1 VLRSDVSEATCI
13 EDLRRMHRR
22 RVPRM
27 FYDYADSGSW
37 TESTYRANE
46 DDLGKLLFRQRV
58 AVDISQRSLRTSM
71 AGQPVSMP
79 AALAPTGL
87 AGMQC
92 ADGEIHAARAAAKAG
107 IPFTLSTMSI
117 CSIETVADA
126 VQEPFWFQLYVM
138 RDRDYISRL
147 IRRAATAGCSA
158 LMLTLDLSIMGQR
171 HKDVRN
177 GLSTPP
183 RLTLRN
189 LTEMAMKPG
198 WSLPMLFTR
207 NRTFGNVV
215 GHVPGVEK
223 LRTLGAWSN
232 EQLDPALSWDD
243 VQWVRDQWPGRFILK
258 GIMDAGDAEQGL
270 RIGAD
275 AMVVSNHGGRQ
286 LDGAPSTIQVL
297 PEVVHAV
304 KGRTEVW
311 MDGGIRGGQD
321 VVRALALGAQAV
333 LIGRAFLYGLG
344 AGGEAGVTR
353 AIDIIRRELDLTMA
367 FCGVTDVAAINGS
380 ILWGRERS

>member
-1 VLRSDVSEATCI
+1 MRSDVSEATCI

>member
-1 VLRSDVSEATCI
+1 MWLSDVGKAVCI
-13 EDLRRMHRR
+13 EDLRLLHRR

-37 TESTYRANE
+37 TEATYRANE
-46 DDLGKLLFRQRV
+46 TDLGKILFRQRV
-58 AVDISQRSLRTSM
+58 AVDISQRRLGTNM
-71 AGQPVSMP
+71 AGQPVTMP
-79 AALAPTGL
+79 VALAPTGL
-87 AGMQC
+87 TGMQC

-117 CSIETVADA
+117 CSIEAVANA
-126 VQEPFWFQLYVM
+126 VQAPFWFQLYVM

-147 IRRAATAGCSA
+147 IRRASAAGCSA

-189 LTEMAMKPG
+189 LAEMAMKPS

-215 GHVPGVEK
+215 GHVTGVDK

-258 GIMDAGDAEQGL
+258 GIMDVEDAQRGL

-286 LDGAPSTIQVL
+286 LDGAPSTIRVL
-297 PEVVHAV
+297 PEVVQAV
-304 KGRTEVW
+304 QGRTEVW

-321 VVRALALGAQAV
+321 VVRALARGADGV

-353 AIDIIRRELDLTMA
+353 AIEIIRRELDLTMA
-367 FCGVTDVAAINGS
+367 FCGITDVASIDES
-380 ILWGRERS
+380 ILWGTSG

>member
-1 VLRSDVSEATCI
+1 MLRSDVSEATCI

>member
-1 VLRSDVSEATCI
+1 MLRSDVSEATCI
-13 EDLRRMHRR
+13 EDLRRMHRC

-297 PEVVHAV
+297 PEVVQAV